1 MTLGIVLG
9 STLDYLLT
17 THRALTA
24 GVSAAIGFGCAAI
37 VGARLIR
44 GQRA

>member
-9 STLDYLLT
+9 SPLDDLLT

-37 VGARLIR
+37 VDARLSR